1 MVSNYL
7 LKDVGIVS
15 SVENCPP
22 VKELAAMLTVQY
34 NKITSPSGRLTTHYK
49 RFEFLNLRVLYYMQ
63 PMAPPGV
70 NWPSPHCFVGIG
82 AWKANW
88 KC

>member
-15 SVENCPP
+15 SVEDCPS
-22 VKELAAMLTVQY
+22 VKVLAAMLTVQY

-49 RFEFLNLRVLYYMQ
+49 RFEFLNLRVPLLYVAHGTSRCQ
-63 PMAPPGV
+63 LALTTLLCG
-70 NWPSPHCFVGIG
+70 NWGLES
-82 AWKANW
+82 
-88 KC
+88 